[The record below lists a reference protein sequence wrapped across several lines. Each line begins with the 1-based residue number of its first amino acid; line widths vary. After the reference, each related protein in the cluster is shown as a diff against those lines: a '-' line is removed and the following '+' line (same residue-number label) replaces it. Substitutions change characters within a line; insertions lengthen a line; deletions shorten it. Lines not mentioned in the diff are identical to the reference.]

1 MENDRCAD
9 GSRQVY
15 PEWLPPE
22 FLAVAPSGDELLAF
36 CSKWRVEELS
46 VWGRHAYGTAN
57 PVEPIRMVV
66 RFLPSASVSI
76 LMLERMAEQLS
87 GAFRHPVLLI
97 EEAEVLLGANPI
109 LRRRVL
115 TSARALYRA

>member
-1 MENDRCAD
+1 MENDRCTD
-9 GSRQVY
+9 GSRQGY

-22 FLAVAPSGDELLAF
+22 FIAMAPSGDELLAF

-66 RFLPSASVSI
+66 RFRPSASVSI
-76 LMLERMAEQLS
+76 LTLERMAEQLS
-87 GAFRHPVLLI
+87 EAFGRPVHLI

-115 TSARALYRA
+115 TSARTLYRA